1 MDKLGFCRRLV
12 GRRKLRFN
20 PVDINNEKAVTRGVS
35 LKFIFSGCPFP
46 SVHPLCPSPPSRHQA
61 PDSFVSLSRI
71 ASNFPSI
78 HLTFLTFFFFF
89 ATFQLSIRKNRSGR
103 IDQKVSIRNQHA
115 LSDHHHSGSC
125 RLLRRDDGI
134 FSARYARPIQEV
146 RPHLLIASTPTDWNA
161 CFLAM

>member
-1 MDKLGFCRRLV
+1 MKKQSRVGFPWNLYFLV
-12 GRRKLRFN
+12 APSPL
-20 PVDINNEKAVTRGVS
+20 PI
-35 LKFIFSGCPFP
+35 P
-46 SVHPLCPSPPSRHQA
+46 SVHPHPSRHQA
-61 PDSFVSLSRI
+61 PDSFVSLSLSR
-71 ASNFPSI
+71 ASPLIFPQSI
-78 HLTFLTFFFFF
+78 SLFSPFFFSPR
-89 ATFQLSIRKNRSGR
+89 AVQLFNFRSGR
-103 IDQKVSIRNQHA
+103 NDQKDSIRNQHA